1 MCAHWCAR
9 AFAARGVTFKFS
21 AIAGLI
27 VVHDA
32 LHFVDA
38 CGSGGDVR
46 ASLCAVW
53 CACACVGVFFF
64 FALLSSTPHSPRYW
78 VNPGRDGVQA
88 SEHDSGDC
96 ARSHTHTFVLNTKH
110 VCACV
115 CAAASVFGASSI
127 ERIFGRCAPET
138 FNWKCKRTG
147 EIASGREREIARPR
161 VKDCVG
167 FIMVFYTQMHTSGN
181 TLTHTHTQTPTPSE
195 RDYYHSISAY

>member
-1 MCAHWCAR
+1 MCEHGILHIERPAAHVHTQSGCVHVCVCVYRGPCKWLSVCARWCAR

-38 CGSGGDVR
+38 CGSGDVR

-64 FALLSSTPHSPRYW
+64 CFVIIHTALSPILGESGT
-78 VNPGRDGVQA
+78 GRGAQA
-88 SEHDSGDC
+88 SEHDAGDC
-96 ARSHTHTFVLNTKH
+96 ALAHTHTFVLNTKH

-115 CAAASVFGASSI
+115 FAAASVFGASPI

-147 EIASGREREIARPR
+147 EIARARERDRE
-161 VKDCVG
+161 
-167 FIMVFYTQMHTSGN
+167 
-181 TLTHTHTQTPTPSE
+181 
-195 RDYYHSISAY
+195 